1 MDQGRRRFLG
11 KMAGLGVGLL
21 AGGLAQGSRVVRVGY
36 SISKTG
42 PYATG
47 AGITTLPNYRL
58 WVAEVNRAGGL
69 KLAGGAV
76 RLEVVEYD
84 DRSSPEEAIRNLQR
98 LFTQDRAEIVLPP
111 WGTAMNLAVAPV
123 FARYGYPHLGVTN
136 LSEKTPELVRR
147 WPSYFSFLGLPSQY
161 AEALAQLLRNLA
173 AGGRVGRR
181 VAVVHTDDEFGLELS
196 GAFRRAVQGTGLE
209 LVYFQ
214 SYPLGFSDFQ
224 SLLNAVKG
232 RGPDA
237 FVAFSYPAETLALP
251 EAAAVVG
258 FNPPVF
264 FLGVGTA
271 FPVFR
276 QRYGVRA
283 EGVMGLGGVVNNAA
297 WQAYRERHLAVTNQ
311 EPDRWASP
319 VTYASLQALQQ
330 AVERVGKVDRFQV
343 VRLLRESTFDTVL
356 GPLRLEGNVFRGNWL
371 IGQWQGGEFVALMP
385 ERPGAATPLVPKPAW
400 TH

>member
-1 MDQGRRRFLG
+1 MKETRRSFLWKALATGATLLVPGRAQGRT
-11 KMAGLGVGLL
+11 
-21 AGGLAQGSRVVRVGY
+21 VRIGY

-58 WVAEVNRAGGL
+58 WVEEVNTTGGL
-69 KLAGGAV
+69 KLATGPTRVA
-76 RLEVVEYD
+76 VVEYD
-84 DRSSPEEAIRNLQR
+84 DRSTPEEAIRNIER
-98 LFTQDRAEIVLPP
+98 LIVQDRVDFVLPP

-123 FARYGYPHLGVTN
+123 FARHGYPQLGVAN

-161 AEALAQLLRNLA
+161 AEALALLLRNLA
-173 AGGRVGRR
+173 AAGRIGRR

-196 GAFRRAVQGTGLE
+196 NAFRRAAQKEGLE

-214 SYPLGFSDFQ
+214 SYPQGFSDFV

-232 RGPDA
+232 RNPDA
-237 FVAFSYPAETLALP
+237 FVAFSYPAETLAFP

-258 FNPPVF
+258 FNPAVF

-276 QRYGVRA
+276 QRYGTRA
-283 EGVMGLGGVVNNAA
+283 EGVMGLGGVVPNQA
-297 WQAYRERHLAVTNQ
+297 WRNYLERHKAVTGQ
-311 EPDRWASP
+311 EPDRWASQ
-319 VTYASLQALQQ
+319 VTYASLQALRG
-330 AVERVGKVDRFQV
+330 AIEKLGKVDRFQI
-343 VRLLRESTFDTVL
+343 VRLLRQETFDTIL
-356 GPLRLEGNVFRGNWL
+356 GPLKLEGNIFRGNWL
-371 IGQWQGGEFVALMP
+371 IGQWQDGEFVAVMP
-385 ERPGAATPLVPKPAW
+385 ERPGAASPRVPKPAW
-400 TH
+400 NR

>member
-1 MDQGRRRFLG
+1 MKESRRRFL
-11 KMAGLGVGLL
+11 AQGLAAAALL
-21 AGGLAQGSRVVRVGY
+21 AGAKAQGRTVRIGY

-58 WVAEVNRAGGL
+58 WVEEVNAAGGL
-69 KLAGGAV
+69 KLASGPA
-76 RLEVVEYD
+76 RIAVVEYD
-84 DRSSPEEAIRNLQR
+84 DRSSPEEAIRNIER
-98 LFTQDRAEIVLPP
+98 LITQDKVDFVLPP

-123 FARYGYPHLGVTN
+123 FARHGYPQVAVTN

-161 AEALAQLLRNLA
+161 AEALALLLRNLA
-173 AGGRVGRR
+173 AAGKGGRR

-196 GAFRRAVQGTGLE
+196 GAFRRAAQKEGLE

-214 SYPLGFSDFQ
+214 SYPQGFSDFQ

-232 RGPDA
+232 RNPDA

-258 FNPPVF
+258 FNPAVF

-276 QRYGVRA
+276 QRYGARA
-283 EGVMGLGGVVNNAA
+283 EGIMGLGGVAPNQA
-297 WQAYRERHLAVTNQ
+297 WRGYLERHQAVTGQ
-311 EPDRWASP
+311 EPDRWASQA
-319 VTYASLQALQQ
+319 TYASLQALK
-330 AVERVGKVDRFQV
+330 AAIETAGKVDRFQI
-343 VRLLRESTFDTVL
+343 VRLLRQETFDTIL
-356 GPLRLEGNVFRGNWL
+356 GPLRLEGNIFRGNWL
-371 IGQWQGGEFVALMP
+371 IGQWQDGEFVALMP
-385 ERPGAATPLVPKPAW
+385 ERPGAQAPRVPKPAW
-400 TH
+400 SR

>member
-1 MDQGRRRFLG
+1 MKTRRSLLVQG
-11 KMAGLGVGLL
+11 MAAAASLLL
-21 AGGLAQGSRVVRVGY
+21 AGRAQARTVRIGY

-58 WVAEVNRAGGL
+58 WVEEVNAAGGL
-69 KLAGGAV
+69 KLATGPTRIA
-76 RLEVVEYD
+76 VVEYD
-84 DRSSPEEAIRNLQR
+84 DRSSPEETIRNIER
-98 LFTQDRAEIVLPP
+98 LITQDRVDFVLPP

-123 FARYGYPHLGVTN
+123 FARHGYPQIAVTN

-161 AEALAQLLRNLA
+161 AEALALLLRNLA
-173 AGGRVGRR
+173 AAGRMGRR

-196 GAFRRAVQGTGLE
+196 GAFRRAAQKEGLE

-214 SYPLGFSDFQ
+214 GYPAGFSDFQ

-232 RGPDA
+232 RSPDA

-258 FNPPVF
+258 FNPAVF

-271 FPVFR
+271 FPIFR
-276 QRYGVRA
+276 QRYGANA
-283 EGVMGLGGVVNNAA
+283 EGIMGLGGVVPNQA
-297 WQAYRERHLAVTNQ
+297 WRTYLERHRAVTNQ

-319 VTYASLQALQQ
+319 VTYASLQALR
-330 AVERVGKVDRFQV
+330 AAIEKIGKVDRFQI
-343 VRLLRESTFDTVL
+343 VRLLRQETFDTLL
-356 GPLRLEGNVFRGNWL
+356 GPLQLEGNVFRGNWL

-385 ERPGAATPLVPKPAW
+385 ERPGAVAPRVPKPSW
-400 TH
+400 SR